1 MKGRYF
7 VFQNVTGQV
16 IIFIP
21 PEFKADMILVDAN
34 NPVMMDGKALQVSNI
49 TEVIT
54 TPSYDG

>member
-34 NPVMMDGKALQVSNI
+34 NPVMMDGKALQVSNN
-49 TEVIT
+49 TVV
-54 TPSYDG
+54 PSVPP